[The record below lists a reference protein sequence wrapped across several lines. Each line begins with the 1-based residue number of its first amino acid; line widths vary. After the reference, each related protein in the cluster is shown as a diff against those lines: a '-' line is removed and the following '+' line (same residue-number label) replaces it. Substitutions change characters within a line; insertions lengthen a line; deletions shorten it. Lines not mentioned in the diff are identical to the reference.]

1 MPLAKVWE
9 GMVRRLED
17 GGPRTDVGRLLA
29 LGCWPLAELLF
40 AFNSVCHTSFP
51 CASVMMK
58 VAFSLRVYCKVVLP
72 WVGLSL

>member
-1 MPLAKVWE
+1 MPEAKVWE

-17 GGPRTDVGRLLA
+17 GGPMTDEGL
-29 LGCWPLAELLF
+29 WPE
-40 AFNSVCHTSFP
+40 AFNSVCHISFP
-51 CASVMMK
+51 CASVITK